1 MNPEKSFDEAWQ
13 TLQQLVAEVEDENLP
28 LDQLAEKVKAARQL
42 MKYCEAKLRSIE
54 NDLQQ
59 TDDEDEA

>member
-1 MNPEKSFDEAWQ
+1 MNPQKSFDEAWQ
-13 TLQQLVAEVEDENLP
+13 ALQQLVAEVEDENLP

-54 NDLQQ
+54 QDLQQ
-59 TDDEDEA
+59 TEDED

>member
-54 NDLQQ
+54 HDLQQ
-59 TDDEDEA
+59 TDDED

>member
-28 LDQLAEKVKAARQL
+28 LDQMAEKVKAARQL
-42 MKYCEAKLRSIE
+42 MKYCETKLRSIE
-54 NDLQQ
+54 QDLQQ
-59 TDDEDEA
+59 TDDED